1 MSEKERL
8 EMLQGII
15 KMTETEVYGR
25 LGELEIKEPDNWT
38 ISECFEYAFLREA
51 F

>member
-15 KMTETEVYGR
+15 KMTEIEMLDRMT
-25 LGELEIKEPDNWT
+25 ELEIKAPINWT